1 MRPPYDADRT
11 EEMARELAAC
21 RQRGVEG
28 LDRSTHN
35 QAPIPLPDLER
46 LAEGYAVAS
55 AKELP
60 RRKDKIKE
68 LLREA
73 LSSFDRS
80 DPNEARLIRDLL
92 FGPDTHTVSKGPAEL
107 LRLPAT
113 LMVSLTRPG
122 SARYAIWPCASS
134 PGFSSDL
141 PKGRI

>member
-68 LLREA
+68 LLREGVH
-73 LSSFDRS
+73 SRG
-80 DPNEARLIRDLL
+80 EV
-92 FGPDTHTVSKGPAEL
+92 G
-107 LRLPAT
+107 
-113 LMVSLTRPG
+113 
-122 SARYAIWPCASS
+122 
-134 PGFSSDL
+134 
-141 PKGRI
+141 